1 MNWKEW
7 TALLYPPECPVC
19 QKLLSDTEDRRRHI
33 HGDCY
38 RKLRRIV
45 EPMCKRCGK
54 PLLSAQQEYCY
65 DCQRRSSA
73 CEAGY
78 SLWMYDAVSSESIFA
93 YKYDGKRAY
102 ADFYSQA
109 VLHFYRDWI
118 ESLHVQQLIPVP
130 LSRRKQR
137 QRGFNQAALLAEKI
151 AEGLSLPV
159 NTQGLR
165 RIHST
170 APQKKLGKY
179 ERGEN
184 LKHAFVA
191 DARYLQGVRRVL
203 LIDDIYTTG
212 RTVNYCAGA
221 LKQAGI
227 EKVWFLTLC
236 TGGVF

>member
-73 CEAGY
+73 CEAGH

-130 LSRRKQR
+130 LSQRKQR

-151 AEGLSLPV
+151 AESVFADFSDECSVLHP
-159 NTQGLR
+159 R
-165 RIHST
+165 RNWASMS
-170 APQKKLGKY
+170 
-179 ERGEN
+179 
-184 LKHAFVA
+184 
-191 DARYLQGVRRVL
+191 GVRISSML
-203 LIDDIYTTG
+203 LL
-212 RTVNYCAGA
+212 RMP
-221 LKQAGI
+221 GI
-227 EKVWFLTLC
+227 C
-236 TGGVF
+236 RGSGGSF